1 MWELLIGCDGGSV
14 YIYIY
19 IKKIYMVNRDP
30 EGIHCPFHSCVK
42 SSETDDWK
50 NNPRLCHQGYLSS
63 SLEAAHFLK
72 KDSLVSTQT
81 RKLPDVT
88 VKLSQLLLK

>member
-50 NNPRLCHQGYLSS
+50 NNPR
-63 SLEAAHFLK
+63 
-72 KDSLVSTQT
+72 
-81 RKLPDVT
+81 
-88 VKLSQLLLK
+88 